1 MVLSQEKINQVLKTA
16 LNKGGQFAELFFERK
31 VSNQL
36 SMESS
41 KVETVKTGYNLGV
54 GIRVINGDQVSYAYT
69 DDLALEAL
77 LETAKVAGAASKYHD
92 NVVIN
97 NLKKSKYDS
106 PHQIQIRPETIE
118 KLKKKEV
125 LETVDQSARGIDER
139 IQQVMVN
146 YVDYTQEVLIANSQG
161 LFVEDERV
169 RTRLMANAV
178 AADGQIIQTGRETP
192 GKHIGF
198 ELFEEYPPEEIGKK
212 AAEKAITMLE
222 ARPAPS
228 ARMPVVVNHGFGGVL
243 FHEACG
249 HGLEAD
255 AIQKGSSVYA
265 NRIGEK
271 VANEKVTAIDDATI
285 VNEWGAF
292 VIDDEGH
299 PAQETVLIQD
309 GKLTDYMYD
318 FKTAKKEGRESTGNG
333 RRQSYRN
340 PPIPRM
346 TNTFI
351 APGESTPDEIIGSV
365 DKGLYAKSLSGGQV
379 EPATGDYTF
388 TVAEG
393 YLIENGKIT
402 EPVRGATLV
411 GNGPKSLHRITMV
424 GNDLKHAPGMCG
436 KEGQSVPAAVGQ
448 PTLLIEELTVGGT
461 EREGE

>member
-1 MVLSQEKINQVLKTA
+1 MVLNTETINKVLKAA
-16 LNKGGQFAELFFERK
+16 LNKGGEFAELFFEK
-31 VSNQL
+31 KIINQF

-41 KVETVKTGYNLGV
+41 KLERVKTGYDLGV

-69 DDLALEAL
+69 DDVALNAL
-77 LETAKVAGAASKYHD
+77 LETAKVAGAASKYHE
-92 NVVIN
+92 NVTIN
-97 NLKKSKYDS
+97 NLKLNKYDS
-106 PHQIQIRPETIE
+106 PHQIKIRPEE
-118 KLKKKEV
+118 VDKLKKKAI
-125 LETVDQSARGIDER
+125 LETVDKAARGVDER
-139 IQQVMVN
+139 IQQIMAS
-146 YVDYTQEVLIANSQG
+146 YVDYAQQVQIANSQG

-169 RTRLMANAV
+169 RTRLMVNAV
-178 AADGQIIQTGRETP
+178 ASDGKGIQTGRETP
-192 GKHIGF
+192 GKHAGF
-198 ELFEEYPPEEIGKK
+198 ELFDEYPPEEMGKS
-212 AAEKAITMLE
+212 AANKAITMLE

-265 NRIGEK
+265 GRVGEK

-285 VNEWGAF
+285 TNEWGSF
-292 VIDDEGH
+292 VVDDEGN
-299 PAQETVLIQD
+299 PAEETVLIKD

-318 FKTAKKEGRESTGNG
+318 FKAAKKADRKSTGNG
-333 RRQSYRN
+333 RRQSYRHQ
-340 PPIPRM
+340 PIPRM

-351 APGESTPDEIIGSV
+351 APGDSTPEEIIGSV

-411 GNGPKSLHRITMV
+411 GNGPDSLHRITMV
-424 GNDLKHAPGMCG
+424 GNDLKQAPGMCG
-436 KEGQSVPAAVGQ
+436 KEGQSVPTAVGQ
-448 PTLLIEELTVGGT
+448 PTLLIEEVTVGGT
-461 EREGE
+461 EMEGE